1 MMRWC
6 SLREMGVCAEL
17 APVQVLRARGLIYM
31 DVISL
36 PPLRLSRKRM
46 HNAISR
52 AEHTSESFRSGLFP
66 PDPIRWVLMASVSG
80 LTPKLDFEANTALQH
95 LG

>member
-1 MMRWC
+1 
-6 SLREMGVCAEL
+6 
-17 APVQVLRARGLIYM
+17 
-31 DVISL
+31 
-36 PPLRLSRKRM
+36 M